1 MRVDSFGTYETA
13 SALATQRSTE
23 TNEIQRS
30 IAQDDA
36 SKAANGSGSHSRDL
50 IPIHLPAK
58 VEGAQS
64 KDKAEDP
71 RPRENTDGSQDLFPY
86 DVRRMSPREAVE
98 LGQELYMEGVLGFD
112 EYSMLAF
119 QPELHPDYDKTVGAL
134 TGEPARPD
142 KPRDFVQEWE
152 EKVSFQQKHNTD
164 QPQLIARTERIL
176 SILKMID
183 NPTDL
188 SA

>member
-1 MRVDSFGTYETA
+1 MRVDSIGTYEAARVLTA
-13 SALATQRSTE
+13 EPSTE
-23 TNEIQRS
+23 TNRIQRS

-36 SKAANGSGSHSRDL
+36 NKAATNSGSHSRDL

-58 VEGAQS
+58 VEGPKAQES
-64 KDKAEDP
+64 TESP
-71 RPRENTDGSQDLFPY
+71 RPRENSDGSQDLFPY

-152 EKVSFQQKHNTD
+152 EKVSFQQKHNAE
-164 QPQLIARTERIL
+164 QPHLIARTERIL